1 MFYLSAR
8 DFTVP
13 TSTKKTQNTLNRVFI
28 NNQIRAPQV
37 KLIDEAGKQL
47 GVMALADALLVARER
62 KLDVIQVSEKVDPPI
77 CKLGDYGKFLY
88 QQGKKE
94 RKASKRQGGELKE
107 VRLSFNIS
115 PHDIETRVRQAEK
128 FLGRGDRIRITL
140 PLRGR
145 EKALEG
151 YAREKVGKFIE
162 TLKPILQIKI
172 ERPLIREP
180 RGLSM
185 IVAKA

>member
-1 MFYLSAR
+1 MPVKDKQLSL
-8 DFTVP
+8 
-13 TSTKKTQNTLNRVFI
+13 TQNTLNRVFT
-28 NNQIRAPQV
+28 NTQIRAAQV

-47 GVMALADALLVARER
+47 GVMALADALLVAKER

-88 QQGKKE
+88 QQGKKD
-94 RKASKRQGGELKE
+94 RKTQKRKGGELKE

-128 FLGRGDRIRITL
+128 FLLRGDRIRITL
-140 PLRGR
+140 PLHGR

-151 YAREKVGKFIE
+151 YARGKMTKFIE
-162 TLKPILQIKI
+162 ILQPILQVKI
-172 ERPLIREP
+172 EKPMVREP

>member
-1 MFYLSAR
+1 
-8 DFTVP
+8 
-13 TSTKKTQNTLNRVFI
+13 
-28 NNQIRAPQV
+28 
-37 KLIDEAGKQL
+37 
-47 GVMALADALLVARER
+47 MALADPVLVARER
-62 KLDVIQVSEKVDPPI
+62 KLHVIKVSEKVDPPI

-94 RKASKRQGGELKE
+94 RKTQKRQGGELKE

-140 PLRGR
+140 PLHGR

-151 YAREKVGKFIE
+151 YAREKMAKFLE
-162 TLKPILQIKI
+162 ILQPLLSIKI
-172 ERPLIREP
+172 EKPVVREP

-185 IVAKA
+185 IVAKT

>member
-1 MFYLSAR
+1 LPVKDKQLSL
-8 DFTVP
+8 
-13 TSTKKTQNTLNRVFI
+13 TQNTLNRVFT
-28 NNQIRAPQV
+28 NTQIRAAQV

-47 GVMALADALLVARER
+47 GVMALADALLVAKER

-88 QQGKKE
+88 QQGKKD
-94 RKASKRQGGELKE
+94 RKVQKRQGGELKE

-140 PLRGR
+140 PLHGR

-151 YAREKVGKFIE
+151 YARGKMTKFIE
-162 TLKPILQIKI
+162 ILQPILPVKI
-172 ERPLIREP
+172 EKSLTREP

>member
-1 MFYLSAR
+1 MPVKDKQLSL
-8 DFTVP
+8 
-13 TSTKKTQNTLNRVFI
+13 TQNTLNRVFT
-28 NNQIRAPQV
+28 NTQIRAAQV

-47 GVMALADALLVARER
+47 GVMALADALLVAKER

-88 QQGKKE
+88 QQGKKD
-94 RKASKRQGGELKE
+94 RKVQKRQGGELKE

-140 PLRGR
+140 PLHGR

-151 YAREKVGKFIE
+151 YARGKMTKFIE
-162 TLKPILQIKI
+162 ILQPILPVKI
-172 ERPLIREP
+172 EKSLTRKP

>member
-1 MFYLSAR
+1 
-8 DFTVP
+8 
-13 TSTKKTQNTLNRVFI
+13 
-28 NNQIRAPQV
+28 
-37 KLIDEAGKQL
+37 
-47 GVMALADALLVARER
+47 MALADALSVARER

-88 QQGKKE
+88 QQGKKD
-94 RKASKRQGGELKE
+94 RKVQKRKGGELKE

-140 PLRGR
+140 SLHGR

-151 YAREKVGKFIE
+151 YARDKMAKFIE
-162 TLKPILQIKI
+162 ILQPILQVKI
-172 ERPLIREP
+172 EKPLVREP